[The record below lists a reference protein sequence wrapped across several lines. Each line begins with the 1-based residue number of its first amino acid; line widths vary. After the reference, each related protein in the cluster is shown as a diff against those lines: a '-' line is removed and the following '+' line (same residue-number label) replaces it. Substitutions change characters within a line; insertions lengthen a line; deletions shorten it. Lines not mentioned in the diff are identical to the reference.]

1 VGKHPVDAARTMA
14 AIAGDADAHPSF
26 GSWEDLHE
34 TAMAN
39 DPEIVAG
46 AAYQCALSAGVR
58 AIAVFTITGSTARL
72 VSRLRP
78 SIPIY
83 AFTPSA
89 GTARALAVSYG
100 VIPVLGG
107 GEARSADDMFA
118 EVDRVLQERCW
129 VASGEAV
136 VIVAGLPLGR
146 PGSTNLL
153 KVHRVGGGL

>member
-1 VGKHPVDAARTMA
+1 MMA
-14 AIAGDADAHPSF
+14 AIAGDADSHPGF

-34 TAMAN
+34 VAMAS

-58 AIAVFTITGSTARL
+58 AIAVFTISGSTARL

-78 SIPIY
+78 AIPIY

-89 GTARALAVSYG
+89 ETARALAVSYG
-100 VIPVLGG
+100 VTPVRGG
-107 GEARSADDMFA
+107 DPRSTDDMFA
-118 EVDRVLQERCW
+118 EVDQVLQERGW
-129 VASGEAV
+129 VARGEAV

-146 PGSTNLL
+146 TGSTNLL
-153 KVHRVGGGL
+153 KVHRVGLQ